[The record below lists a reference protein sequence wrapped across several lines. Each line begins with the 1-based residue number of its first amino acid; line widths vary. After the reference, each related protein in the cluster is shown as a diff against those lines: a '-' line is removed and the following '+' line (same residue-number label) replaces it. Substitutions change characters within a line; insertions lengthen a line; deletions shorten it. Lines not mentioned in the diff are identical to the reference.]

1 MRLLR
6 SLPIAACLW
15 TAAICAAQDPL
26 PQSRPPDQ
34 PRGTGVIRG
43 RVTRAD
49 GRALPRVFLR
59 LSGTQQ
65 RLTRFGT
72 TDEAGRFEFKDLPA
86 DSFMLSAEKK
96 GYVDLEYGQIRPFE
110 DGRPIRLA
118 EGETLEKVDIKLPR
132 TSAIMGRVTDENDEP
147 IQWAGVE
154 VWRVEFFAGRRRLMP
169 VSGETTLP
177 TNDLG
182 RYRSYGLPPGQ
193 YLLSARAS
201 GYAPTYFPGTLNLA
215 EALLVP
221 VGWSQDVP
229 NIDFSLIRT
238 RTVHVSGM
246 ALDASGQ
253 PLQGR
258 IQLSPSNPAGISTVE
273 PLFTASVQ
281 RDATFDFANVAPGDY
296 LLQAIGNRPNQS
308 PAGDRPEGE
317 FASRYL
323 SVGGKG
329 VGGFTVQ
336 TSKGSTVSGRIVI
349 DGDVSGLRY
358 QDVTLVAS
366 SIDFD
371 RSPMTL
377 GLLASTRPRADWTF
391 ELVGLTGL
399 RVLRFLTAPI
409 GWSIK
414 AIHLN
419 GVDITD
425 TPVTFGTKDQ
435 SLTDVEIVVTNRAAE
450 VSGSVTDERGR
461 PITDYAVIV
470 FSTDQERWSRES
482 RFLKYTRPSQDGSF
496 VVRGLPPAAYFV
508 AAVDWVQGNEW
519 QDPTFLQPLT
529 ARATRISLSDGQ
541 KASVSPKLIAR

>member
-1 MRLLR
+1 
-6 SLPIAACLW
+6 
-15 TAAICAAQDPL
+15 
-26 PQSRPPDQ
+26 
-34 PRGTGVIRG
+34 
-43 RVTRAD
+43 
-49 GRALPRVFLR
+49 VFLT
-59 LSGTQQ
+59 LSGTE
-65 RLTRFGT
+65 RRATHFAE
-72 TDEAGRFEFKDLPA
+72 TDEAGRFEFKELPA
-86 DSFMLSAEKK
+86 DSFMLRAEKK
-96 GYVDLEYGQIRPFE
+96 GYVQLEYGQRRPFE

-118 EGETLEKVDIKLPR
+118 EGETLEKVDIAVPR
-132 TSAIMGRVTDENDEP
+132 ASAITGRVTDENGEP
-147 IQWAGVE
+147 IEGAVIE

-177 TNDLG
+177 TNDMG

-193 YLLSARAS
+193 YLLGTRAS
-201 GYAPTYFPGTLNLA
+201 GYALTYFPGTMNA
-215 EALLVP
+215 SEALLVP

-229 NIDFSLIRT
+229 NIDFSLLRT
-238 RTVHVSGM
+238 RTVHVSGT

-253 PLQGR
+253 PLKGR
-258 IQLSPSNPAGISTVE
+258 IQLNPSNPAGISTLE
-273 PLFTASVQ
+273 PLFTASV
-281 RDATFDFANVAPGDY
+281 RVDGTFDFANVAPGDY

-323 SVGGKG
+323 SVGGRG
-329 VGGFTVQ
+329 ISGLTIQ
-336 TSKGSTVSGRIVI
+336 ASKGSTVSGRIVI
-349 DGDVSGLRY
+349 DGDVYGLRY
-358 QDVTLVAS
+358 QDVTLVAW

-377 GLLASTRPRADWTF
+377 GLLAYTRPRADWTF
-391 ELVGLTGL
+391 ELVGLTGP
-399 RVLRFLTAPI
+399 RVLRFLTAPS
-409 GWSIK
+409 GWSMK
-414 AIHLN
+414 AIRLN

-425 TPVTFGTKDQ
+425 TPVTFGSKDQ

-461 PITDYAVIV
+461 PNADYAVIV
-470 FSTDQERWSRES
+470 FSTNQERWSRES

-519 QDPTFLQPLT
+519 QDPTFLQSLT

-541 KASVSPKLIAR
+541 RVLVSPKLIAR